1 MKEGMEEARGRR
13 WRHTH
18 ATTAWT
24 LVHLCRNQP
33 WQKRG
38 HGRQVLRNWPECPG
52 GGGAP
57 KPAFPQPW
65 AAAHWGGGPDGQV
78 GSGRGGAS

>member
-1 MKEGMEEARGRR
+1 MKEGVEEAKGWR

-24 LVHLCRNQP
+24 LVQLCRNQP
-33 WQKRG
+33 WQKPG
-38 HGRQVLRNWPECPG
+38 HERQVLRNWPECPG
-52 GGGAP
+52 GGGAA

-65 AAAHWGGGPDGQV
+65 AAAHWGRGPDGQV
-78 GSGRGGAS
+78 GSG